1 MKTYDPRAA
10 IELLR
15 NHLATHDV
23 PLCFFL
29 GAGTSC
35 SVRIGNDPLIPA
47 VDALTGKCKSAVA
60 TLGTEFT
67 KAWESIEE
75 ECKANHV
82 LANIESILSRVR
94 VKIDALTP
102 NDKLIGLTKEQF
114 TNLEK
119 CIRENIAQQV
129 TPEETNIPENIP
141 HDQFAKW
148 VKSITRKRPVE
159 IFTTNYDILLERS
172 FQRSRVPIFDG
183 FVGAYKPFFWPECI
197 DQIDSTE
204 HSESGDPIP
213 TDWVRLWKIHGSVNW
228 HKDGN
233 TETIFRGEVSKEG
246 ILILPS
252 HLKYDE
258 SRKQP
263 YQSFINRMSYVLAGH
278 NTILIVCGHSFGDRH
293 LNDLI
298 FNALDNNI
306 QTHAIAL
313 QFEDIKE
320 DCELVKEA
328 AHRDNLIIMGR
339 NAGVFKGV
347 FGKWQLNEPVVK
359 STFPF
364 MDLLFDSVAEPEA
377 DKESL
382 TGVMR
387 VGDFARFA
395 KSLAE
400 MAGNTIKQGPKSGDV
415 K

>member
-1 MKTYDPRAA
+1 MKTHDPRAA

-35 SVRIGNDPLIPA
+35 SVKIGNEPLIPA
-47 VDALTGKCKSAVA
+47 VDALTIKCKSAAA
-60 TLGTEFT
+60 TLGTEFA
-67 KAWESIEE
+67 KAWKSIEQ

-94 VKIDALTP
+94 VKIDALTS
-102 NDKLIGLTKEQF
+102 NDKLLGLTKEQF
-114 TNLEK
+114 KNLEK

-129 TPEETNIPENIP
+129 TPEETKIPENIP

-183 FVGAYKPFFWPECI
+183 FVGAYKPFFCPEYI
-197 DQIDSTE
+197 DQMDSTK
-204 HSESGDPIP
+204 HIESADLIPI
-213 TDWVRLWKIHGSVNW
+213 DWVRLWKIHGSVNW

-233 TETIFRGEVSKEG
+233 SQAIFRGEVSKEG
-246 ILILPS
+246 LFILPS
-252 HLKYDE
+252 QLKYDE

-263 YQSFINRMSYVLAGH
+263 YQSFINRMSHVLAGH
-278 NTILIVCGHSFGDRH
+278 NTILIVCGHSFGDQH
-293 LNDLI
+293 INDLI

-313 QFEDIKE
+313 QFDDINEDSK
-320 DCELVKEA
+320 LVKQA
-328 AHRDNLIIMGR
+328 THRENLIVMGR
-339 NAGVFKGV
+339 NACVFKGT

-359 STFPF
+359 STFHF
-364 MDLLFDSVAEPEA
+364 MDLLFDSDAELES
-377 DKESL
+377 DKDSL
-382 TGVMR
+382 TGLMR
-387 VGDFARFA
+387 VGDFARFTKA
-395 KSLAE
+395 LAE
-400 MAGNTIKQGPKSGDV
+400 MAGDTIHAPKSGEV